1 MNHQRVAG
9 LHATFLASATS
20 NIQVKTKDKC
30 YDEETDLIQQQDDW
44 MSLWRLGRVF

>member
-9 LHATFLASATS
+9 LHATFLASAAS

-30 YDEETDLIQQQDDW
+30 YDEETDLIQ
-44 MSLWRLGRVF
+44 